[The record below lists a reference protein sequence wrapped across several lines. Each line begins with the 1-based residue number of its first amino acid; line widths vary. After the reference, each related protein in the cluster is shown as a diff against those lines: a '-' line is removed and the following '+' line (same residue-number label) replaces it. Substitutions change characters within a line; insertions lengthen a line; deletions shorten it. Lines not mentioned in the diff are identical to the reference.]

1 MGKKERSLKGST
13 YFNQKYFSNDRAFM
27 LNTIVST
34 TLALF
39 DYFES
44 FIFNLKSD
52 PDRSSRVVYAKNEYA
67 FRARLQDLKSEEAN
81 SDFQINTLN
90 MPFLNFGISS
100 ISLASQ
106 RLLSSHQLAT
116 RGIYI
121 EELGKKIRLY
131 PVTIDYEGCFFTT
144 QTADAQIV
152 LAKMYKQAASETLLS
167 PSLYYNNEEF
177 KNFANLTYTDITY
190 DGQYSESDYLEQNRI
205 HTVAFNI
212 SIDTYF
218 VDSDYGVDA
227 DNEDYDN
234 KEYALVKDLYF
245 KFATRTHLGGWPKDE
260 NDYDIMMHGIV
271 DHINKEIVWK

>member
-1 MGKKERSLKGST
+1 MEKTLKGSS
-13 YFNQKYFSNDRAFM
+13 YFNQKYFSNDKTFM

-52 PDRSSRVVYAKNEYA
+52 PQAASRIIYAKNDYA
-67 FRARLQDLKSEEAN
+67 FRARLQNLNIKEAN
-81 SDFQINTLN
+81 SEFQINTLN
-90 MPFLNFGISS
+90 MPFMNFGISS

-106 RLLSSHQLAT
+106 RLMSTYQLAT
-116 RGIYI
+116 KGVYV
-121 EELGKKIRLY
+121 EELGKKLRLF

-144 QTADAQIV
+144 QTSDAQIV

-167 PSLYYNNEEF
+167 PSLYYNGNEF
-177 KNFANLTYTDITY
+177 KNFANVNYTDITY

-205 HTVAFNI
+205 HTVAFSL

-218 VDSDYGVDA
+218 VDTDYGIDA
-227 DNEDYDN
+227 DNEDYKN
-234 KEYALVKDLYF
+234 KDYALVKDLYF
-245 KFATRTHLGGWPKDE
+245 KFAARTHLDTWPENE
-260 NDYDIMMHGIV
+260 NDYDMMMHAVV
-271 DHINKEIVWK
+271 DHINKEVIWK